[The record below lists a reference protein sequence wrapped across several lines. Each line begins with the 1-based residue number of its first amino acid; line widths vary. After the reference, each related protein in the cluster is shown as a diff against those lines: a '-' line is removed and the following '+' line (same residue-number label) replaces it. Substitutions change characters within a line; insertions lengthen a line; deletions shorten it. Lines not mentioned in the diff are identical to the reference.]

1 MDDARNVFT
10 ALLLMSAFAS
20 VGHSQT
26 ASPQSGNPPGG
37 GKTPTEPMGDA
48 SFETVVVTAS
58 PGTTT
63 EFRSSVS
70 VNSISVD
77 EVGKFAP
84 RSTAEI
90 FRNIPGIRSEAGGGN
105 AGNANIIVRG
115 LPAASGGAKFL
126 QLHEDGLPV
135 LEFGDIAFGNADI
148 FLRSDWSVERIES
161 VRGGSASTFASNSP
175 GGVINFISNTGE
187 RPVSRLG
194 YMKGLDFDWDEVDF
208 EYGGPISEGWRG
220 HIAGYVR
227 SGEGPKDTGFTANSG
242 YQVKANITREL
253 DNGYIRVNF
262 KRLDDRLCCSL
273 AGPAVLS
280 GTNGNPKISKLPGYD
295 FMNDAIQSPYLA
307 SDLYIDGAGRPAV
320 ADTRDGT
327 RPMVTALG
335 SEVHLDLLEGWQVT
349 DKFRYSRTS
358 SEFLAPFVAG
368 APRAQDLAN
377 QIAGIT
383 NPATQGNATLRFYN
397 GPRAGEVVADP
408 STLNGNGRLVD
419 IVYFNSTVHSF
430 DNVTNDLQ
438 LSRLF
443 VLNEGSSFRT
453 TVGLYTVRQDIDMDW
468 HWNGYVQEVKPHG
481 ALLDVIA
488 PDSTVMT
495 LGGQTGFGN
504 GFGGCCVRR
513 YDVTYEI
520 EAPYAQFSYETG
532 KLNLDASV
540 RYDQGSAVGT
550 IAGGAQRTMDVNG
563 DGVISPPETRV
574 FVVDNAHPS
583 PVDYDYRYWSYSAGA
598 NYLITDNLAGF
609 ARFSRGSR
617 ANADRLLFG
626 PAVSMTTGGLLDDN
640 AAIDAVDQV
649 EAGVKVRNISW
660 VHGDLDVFATFFYT
674 EAEENNVDITIVPLT
689 FFNREYEAHGLE
701 LLANYR
707 VGHFRLDGNLTYT
720 SAEITK
726 DFINPAVVG
735 NTPQRLPKL
744 LYRLTAAYSA
754 LASDL
759 DVGFNLIGQTDGF
772 GDDANGV
779 HIPGYA
785 YVNLF
790 ANYRVSDHFSV
801 GLNVNNAFDEIV
813 VDNVDVG
820 TITPGS
826 SIVTTPRA
834 ISGRSSTLQVLF
846 SF

>member
-1 MDDARNVFT
+1 MHRLRTVFVVIVFGG
-10 ALLLMSAFAS
+10 FAS
-20 VGHSQT
+20 LAHGQAATPQPSNDPT
-26 ASPQSGNPPGG
+26 AQPGAD
-37 GKTPTEPMGDA
+37 TA
-48 SFETVVVTAS
+48 FETIVITAS

-70 VNSISVD
+70 VNSISVE
-77 EVGKFAP
+77 EVARYAP
-84 RSTAEI
+84 RGTAEI
-90 FRNIPGIRSEAGGGN
+90 FRNIPGVRSEAGGGN

-126 QLHEDGLPV
+126 QLHEDGIPV

-148 FLRSDWSVERIES
+148 FLRADWSVERIES
-161 VRGGSASTFASNSP
+161 IRGGSASTFASNSP

-194 YMKGLDFDWDEVDF
+194 YTKGLDFDWDELNF
-208 EYGGPISEGWRG
+208 EYGGPINEKWRA
-220 HIAGYVR
+220 HIAGYAR

-242 YQVKANITREL
+242 YQVKANITREF
-253 DNGYIRVNF
+253 DNGYIRFNF

-280 GTNGNPKISKLPGYD
+280 GTNSNPKLSSLPGYD
-295 FMNDAIQSPYLA
+295 FMDDAVQSPYLA
-307 SDLYIDGAGRPAV
+307 SDLYIDGAGRPSV

-327 RPMVTALG
+327 RPTVTALG

-349 DKFRYSRTS
+349 DKFRYSSTS

-368 APRAQDLAN
+368 APLAQDLAN

-383 NPATQGNATLRFYN
+383 NPAVQGNASLRFYN
-397 GPRAGEVVADP
+397 GPRAGELVADP
-408 STLNGNGRLVD
+408 ATLNGNGRLLD

-438 LSRLF
+438 LSKRFSL
-443 VLNEGSSFRT
+443 GDDSSFHMMF
-453 TVGLYTVRQDIDMDW
+453 GLYTARQDIEMDW

-488 PDSTVMT
+488 PDGTVMT

-513 YDVTYEI
+513 YDVSYDI

-532 KLNLDASV
+532 KLNLDASA
-540 RYDQGSAVGT
+540 RYDQGSAVGI
-550 IAGGAQRTMDVNG
+550 IAGGAQRTMDVNA
-563 DGVISPPETRV
+563 DGVISPPENRA

-583 PVDYDYRYWSYSAGA
+583 PVDYDYRYWSYSVGA
-598 NYLITDNLAGF
+598 NYLIGDDLAAF

-626 PAVSMTTGGLLDDN
+626 PAVSMTTGGLADDN
-640 AAIDAVDQV
+640 AAIDAVAQV

-660 VHGDLDVFATFFYT
+660 VPGDLDVFATLFYT

-701 LLANYR
+701 LLANYAI
-707 VGHFRLDGNLTYT
+707 GDFRFDGNLTYT
-720 SAEITK
+720 RAEITK

-735 NTPQRLPKL
+735 NTPQRLPKV
-744 LYRLTAAYSA
+744 LYRLTAAYAA
-754 LASDL
+754 LGSDL
-759 DVGFNLIGQTDGF
+759 DLGFNLIGQTDGF

-790 ANYRVSDHFSV
+790 ANYRVSEHFSI

-820 TITPGS
+820 SITPGS
-826 SIVTTPRA
+826 TIVTTPRA

>member
-1 MDDARNVFT
+1 MHYVRIVFT
-10 ALLLMSAFAS
+10 AALMSNLLALVA
-20 VGHSQT
+20 HAQT
-26 ASPQSGNPPGG
+26 A
-37 GKTPTEPMGDA
+37 EPNADT
-48 SFETVVVTAS
+48 SFETIVVTAS
-58 PGTTT
+58 AGTTT
-63 EFRSSVS
+63 EFRSSIS
-70 VNSISVD
+70 VNSISAE
-77 EVGKFAP
+77 EVARYAP
-84 RSTAEI
+84 RGTAEI
-90 FRNIPGIRSEAGGGN
+90 FRNIPGVRSEAGGGN

-148 FLRSDWSVERIES
+148 FLRSDWSVGRVES

-175 GGVINFISNTGE
+175 GGVINFISNTGD

-194 YMKGLDFDWDEVDF
+194 YAKGVDFDWDQIDF
-208 EYGGPISEGWRG
+208 EYGGPLAERWRG
-220 HIAGYVR
+220 HIGGYLR

-253 DNGYIRVNF
+253 DEGYVRFNF

-280 GTNGNPKISKLPGYD
+280 GTNSNPRLSKLPGYD
-295 FMNDAIQSPYLA
+295 FMNDAVQSPYLS
-307 SDLYIDGAGRPAV
+307 SDLYIDGSGRPAV

-335 SEVHLDLLEGWQVT
+335 SEVNLEVLDGWTVT
-349 DKFRYSRTS
+349 DKFRYTSTS
-358 SEFLAPFVAG
+358 SSFLAPFVGG
-368 APRAQDLAN
+368 APPAQDLAN
-377 QIAGIT
+377 QIAGVT

-408 STLNGNGRLVD
+408 STLNGNGRLLD
-419 IVYFNSTVHSF
+419 IVYFNTEVRGF
-430 DNVTNDLQ
+430 DNITNDLQ
-438 LSRLF
+438 VSRVFSLEKDSN
-443 VLNEGSSFRT
+443 VRMTL
-453 TVGLYTVRQDIDMDW
+453 GLYKVRQDIDMDW
-468 HWNGYVQEVKPHG
+468 HWNGYVQEVKAHG

-488 PDSTVMT
+488 PDGTVMT

-513 YDVTYEI
+513 YDVTYDI
-520 EAPYAQFSYETG
+520 KAPYAQFSYETG
-532 KLNLDASV
+532 RLNLDASV
-540 RYDQGSAVGT
+540 RYDQGSAVGS

-563 DGVISPPETRV
+563 DGIISPPETRA

-583 PVDYDYRYWSYSAGA
+583 PVDYDYEYWSYSAGA
-598 NYLITDNLAGF
+598 NYLITDDVAGF

-626 PAVSMTTGGLLDDN
+626 PAVSATTGGLADEN

-649 EAGVKVRNISW
+649 EAGVKVRNIAW
-660 VHGDLDVFATFFYT
+660 VPGRLDVFATFFYT

-689 FFNREYEAHGLE
+689 FFNREYEARGLE
-701 LLANYR
+701 LLATYGLGN
-707 VGHFRLDGNLTYT
+707 FRFDGNFTYT
-720 SAEITK
+720 DAEITK

-735 NTPQRLPKL
+735 NVPQRLPKW
-744 LYRLTAAYSA
+744 LYRFTAAYSA
-754 LASDL
+754 LQNDL
-759 DVGFNLIGQTDGF
+759 DLGFNLIGQTDGF

-790 ANYRVSDHFSV
+790 ASYRFTEHLSV

-820 TITPGS
+820 SITPGS

-834 ISGRSSTLQVLF
+834 ISGRSSTLQVVF
-846 SF
+846 DF